1 MAHDDETR
9 QVAMVAERLTAR
21 HPGLPPESIAAM
33 VREVHAGY
41 AHSHVRDFVP
51 LLVERGVRE
60 RLRRTSDH
68 QHPGVAPD
76 QRLVG

>member
-9 QVAMVAERLTAR
+9 QVEMVADRLRAR
-21 HPGLPPESIAAM
+21 HPGHSPESIAAM

-41 AHSHVRDFVP
+41 VHSPVRDFVP

-60 RLRRTSDH
+60 RLRHSPDG
-68 QHPGVAPD
+68 QHPGPAPGP
-76 QRLVG
+76 RLVG